1 MVFLGVYK
9 ALYPWTES
17 DDGMLP
23 MEQGDLLC
31 IVGMNEG
38 SDWWRAK
45 KKAVADEDDEPEGFV
60 PSNYIEPAP
69 VLGHAHTIYEY
80 TRQTD
85 EELSFSEDV
94 VLQIF
99 DTSDPDW
106 ILAGLDGDFGFVPS
120 NYIEMQ
126 AIVTD
131 EVTPP
136 PSPDAPPILP
146 ARPQSVITEAER
158 ERKPEAEPEQQKE
171 VRSPKSGSRGPAGA
185 LAGVLQS
192 RQNSVQTLRQP
203 HHERSVS
210 ARDDDYEN
218 DNGSLSSPALPD
230 RPQPSVDNG
239 SNSREARPCNQ
250 PNSHNPQ
257 PGEEPLRTP
266 GGFHMYNIS
275 EMVSVMGKRKKMPTT
290 LGINLK
296 TGTILIAP
304 EHAQDDPPQEWT
316 SDKMRH
322 YSREGK
328 HVFLELVRPS
338 KSIDFHAGARD
349 TAEEIMGALSDLAGV
364 LRAEGLREAILSVDS
379 VRKGQVLYDFM
390 AQGDDEVTV
399 AAGDQVLVLDNS
411 KSDEWWQ
418 VRRVKNGR
426 QGVVPSS
433 YIELTKTSSP
443 TPTPGVSQ
451 STINSARST
460 VEQNRLEEI
469 RLTKA
474 AIKAN
479 REPQQQ
485 QRSRRGSS
493 RSDSRSKAKPDSAK
507 VRAWTDRSGAFSVDA
522 QFLGLRDGKIHLH
535 KLNGVKI
542 AVPIAK
548 MSQADLEYVE
558 QTTGM
563 SLDDDKPLADVKRAK
578 STTKSAKVGATVGR
592 SDKVEPEYDWFQFF
606 LSCDVAVGLCERYA
620 QAFTRD
626 SMDESVL
633 PDVNVSVLRTLGL
646 REGDIL
652 KVMRHLD
659 AKFNRDRS
667 STARAEDDNAAGGLF
682 SGPGGAL
689 RNNTRKGRPAPTVQ
703 TNDVVDAAALSA
715 SSVAKNGSMELAVS
729 PVKASAGG
737 FDDDAWEV
745 KTPQSSSSE
754 SKRQQN
760 QPVYSGALK
769 PQASTM
775 VAETPLIGSMKDLS
789 LLTQPLQPTKVEAQ
803 PTAVSLG
810 SSQGPVEQGQQ
821 PLQQLA
827 GASPSFFSSMPPLPT
842 TSPQSLQPL
851 ARNRPPPPLSSGMSP
866 GLGSLPPPP
875 PTQRSLPA
883 PQSAQQTVFS
893 AATMTPQMTS
903 SLQSQVAPPG
913 QSLNDL
919 SNARMQQQYAVQ
931 MQQMQPVVSGYGGM
945 QPQSIIGFPT
955 GQPMMQQPMMT
966 GMSGASPF
974 ADPVRQ
980 SQFSPVQAQPTG
992 FQQSQFPQA
1001 MAMPSYGMQHSQATG
1016 AINNFLPPALEP
1028 QRTGAPPLIPQ
1039 PLLPQRTGPP
1049 PPVRFGMPAEAK
1061 KLASQQTGR
1070 RANLAQ
1076 ATPDNP
1082 FGF

>member
-9 ALYPWTES
+9 ALYPWTGS

-23 MEQGDLLC
+23 MEQGDLLF
-31 IVGMNEG
+31 IVGKNDSNG
-38 SDWWRAK
+38 WWRAK
-45 KKAVADEDDEPEGFV
+45 KKAVADDDDEPEGFV

-85 EELSFSEDV
+85 EELSFPEDV

-126 AIVTD
+126 ATVAD

-136 PSPDAPPILP
+136 PSPDAPPVLP
-146 ARPQSVITEAER
+146 ARPQSIIA
-158 ERKPEAEPEQQKE
+158 EAEPEPEQQTE
-171 VRSPKSGSRGPAGA
+171 ASLSRSVSRGPAAA
-185 LAGVLQS
+185 LAGVLQNS
-192 RQNSVQTLRQP
+192 QNSEQP
-203 HHERSVS
+203 LQQPQHEHSAL
-210 ARDDDYEN
+210 ARDDNYD
-218 DNGSLSSPALPD
+218 DDGSLSSPALPA
-230 RPQPSVDNG
+230 RPRPSAGSG
-239 SNSREARPCNQ
+239 SNSRDARPHSQ
-250 PNSHNPQ
+250 PNRHNSQ
-257 PGEEPLRTP
+257 TGEEPFKTP

-296 TGTILIAP
+296 TGIILIAP

-349 TAEEIMGALSDLAGV
+349 TAEEIMGALSDLAGA
-364 LRAEGLREAILSVDS
+364 LRAEGLREAILSGGN

-399 AAGDQVLVLDNS
+399 AAGDQVLVLDDS

-418 VRRVKNGR
+418 VRRVKNGQ

-433 YIELTKTSSP
+433 YIELTKTASP
-443 TPTPGVSQ
+443 TSAPGVGQ
-451 STINSARST
+451 SAITSARST

-485 QRSRRGSS
+485 QQRSRRGSS
-493 RSDSRSKAKPDSAK
+493 RSDFRPKAKPDSAK
-507 VRAWTDRSGAFSVDA
+507 VRTWTDRSGAFSVDA

-548 MSQADLEYVE
+548 MSQVDLEYVE

-578 STTKSAKVGATVGR
+578 STTKSAKVGAIVGR
-592 SDKVEPEYDWFQFF
+592 SDKAEPEYDWFQFF

-633 PDVNVSVLRTLGL
+633 PDVNASILRTLGL

-659 AKFNRDRS
+659 TKFDRDRS
-667 STARAEDDNAAGGLF
+667 GNTKAEDDNVAGGLF

-689 RNNTRKGRPAPTVQ
+689 RNNTRKGRPAPAVQ

-715 SSVAKNGSMELAVS
+715 SSATKNGSMDMAVS
-729 PVKASAGG
+729 PAKVSAGG

-745 KTPQSSSSE
+745 KTPQSSNSE
-754 SKRQQN
+754 SKGQQY
-760 QPVYSGALK
+760 QPASSGGLK
-769 PQASTM
+769 PQASTT
-775 VAETPLIGSMKDLS
+775 VAESPPLLGSMKDLS

-803 PTAVSLG
+803 PTAVSLDP
-810 SSQGPVEQGQQ
+810 SQGPAEQGQQ
-821 PLQQLA
+821 VSQQLA
-827 GASPSFFSSMPPLPT
+827 GASPSFFSSMPRLST
-842 TSPQSLQPL
+842 TSPQSLAQPL
-851 ARNRPPPPLSSGMSP
+851 ARNRPPAPLSSGISP

-875 PTQRSLPA
+875 TTQRSLSA
-883 PQSAQQTVFS
+883 PQPAQQTVFS
-893 AATMTPQMTS
+893 AATMAPQMTG

-931 MQQMQPVVSGYGGM
+931 MQQMPPVVPGYGGM
-945 QPQSIIGFPT
+945 QPQPMMSFPT

-966 GMSGASPF
+966 GMLGASPF

-980 SQFSPVQAQPTG
+980 THFSPLQVQPTG
-992 FQQSQFPQA
+992 FQQSQFPQS
-1001 MAMPSYGMQHSQATG
+1001 MAMSPPYGMQHSQATG
-1016 AINNFLPPALEP
+1016 GINNFLPPALEP
-1028 QRTGAPPLIPQ
+1028 QRTGAPPPMSQ
-1039 PLLPQRTGPP
+1039 PLLPQKTGPP

-1061 KLASQQTGR
+1061 KMTSQQTGR